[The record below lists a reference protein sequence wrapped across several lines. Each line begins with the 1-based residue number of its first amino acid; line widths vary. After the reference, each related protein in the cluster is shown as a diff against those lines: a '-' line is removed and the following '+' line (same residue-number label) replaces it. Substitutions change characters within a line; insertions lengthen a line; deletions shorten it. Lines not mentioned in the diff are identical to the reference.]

1 MIEVMVGWLQR
12 ICSENHPARFLIS
25 RILWRLG
32 LLDLLPLKIQ
42 RDGYRLHFAPSVL
55 SLALWVDRS
64 DRAADSDILQRLLK
78 PGDHYVDIGA
88 NIGHLAIEAR
98 LLVGPSGQV
107 TAIEAHPRTA
117 NFLRKNLDLNSLC
130 DIKVANIACGETP
143 EWVRFSDIRSDDQNA
158 VVNTGEGMIVPCLPL
173 DCIGIMGPIALLKID
188 VEGYEKYVLAGARET
203 LVNVDFILFEA
214 WDEHFKRYGYVF
226 SDIADFLHK
235 LGFELGVPSAAGV
248 EIISSNFSLPS
259 CINLLAFRSRA
270 ALSERSGWKIREP

>member
-1 MIEVMVGWLQR
+1 MIRCLRR
-12 ICSENHPARFLIS
+12 ICAENHPARFLIS
-25 RILWRLG
+25 RILWQLG
-32 LLDLLPLKIQ
+32 LLDLLPLKIK
-42 RDGYRLHFAPSVL
+42 RDGYRLHLAPSVL
-55 SLALWVDRS
+55 SVALWVDKN

-117 NFLRKNLDLNSLC
+117 NFLRKNLDLNGLC

-143 EWVRFSDIRSDDQNA
+143 KWVRFSDARCDDQNA
-158 VVNTGEGMIVPCLPL
+158 VVNTGEGIIVPCLPL
-173 DCIGIMGPIALLKID
+173 DCIGIMGPIALLKLD
-188 VEGYEKYVLAGARET
+188 VEGYEKYVFAGARET
-203 LVNVDFILFEA
+203 LVNADLILFEA
-214 WDEHFKRYGYVF
+214 WDEHFTRYNYVF

-235 LGFELGVPSAAGV
+235 LGFELGVPSSDGV
-248 EIISSNFSLPS
+248 EIISRNFSLPS

-270 ALSERSGWKIREP
+270 TLSQRSGWKIREP

>member
-1 MIEVMVGWLQR
+1 MMGWRQR
-12 ICSENHPARFLIS
+12 ICTENHPARFLIS
-25 RILWRLG
+25 RILCRLG

-42 RDGYRLHFAPSVL
+42 RHGYRLHFAPSAL
-55 SLALWVDRS
+55 SLALWVDRN
-64 DRAADSDILQRLLK
+64 DRSAESDILRRLLK

-98 LLVGPSGQV
+98 LLVGRSGQV

-130 DIKVANIACGETP
+130 DIKVANIACGETA

-214 WDEHFKRYGYVF
+214 WDEHFTRYGYVF

-235 LGFELGVPSAAGV
+235 LGFELGVPSSAGV
-248 EIISSNFSLPS
+248 EIISSSFSLPS
-259 CINLLAFRSRA
+259 CINLLAFRSRT